1 MKYEVTVGESTYT
14 VEINEQGQVLLD
26 GEPVE
31 VDFNAVGESGL
42 VSLLVDNESF
52 EALLE
57 RGEQDW
63 HVLLAGNLYDVSV
76 VDERSKLLRSRATSM
91 VPDSGEVAIRAPMPG
106 LVVALRVELGQAVA
120 AGDNVA
126 ILESMKMENEI
137 KAPRAGTVER
147 IDVAAGDSV
156 EQGQILVVIV

>member
-1 MKYEVTVGESTYT
+1 VKYEVTVGESTYT
-14 VEINEQGQVLLD
+14 VEINDQGQVLLD
-26 GEPVE
+26 DEPVE

-42 VSLLVDNESF
+42 YSLLVDNESF

-57 RGEQDW
+57 RGEEDW

-106 LVVALRVELGQAVA
+106 LVVALRVELGQAVES
-120 AGDNVA
+120 GDNLA

-137 KAPRAGTVER
+137 KAPRAGAVER